1 MTQVSPS
8 PSNLTFSQVASPD
21 HHSSIIHIDRPFF
34 FRPHILCSQP
44 YYQAD
49 LIGTG
54 PLKLDS
60 KSNYFLNMS
69 NYWRLSYFLLPIAI
83 QQLAKHDFSKLF
95 FRELLELLLPRKT
108 ICTSAN
114 KNPWRAVSKRT
125 SRKVSRSCM
134 PRAAAFLFRR
144 AKRHGVI
151 GTSAPRNMARFFLGQ
166 HGLKIEA

>member
-8 PSNLTFSQVASPD
+8 PSHLTFSQVASPD

-49 LIGTG
+49 LIGVG

-95 FRELLELLLPRKT
+95 FGELLELLLACHYTWWWIQIKLVACFMEGNDRYASSPFLQACKQT
-108 ICTSAN
+108 IWSI
-114 KNPWRAVSKRT
+114 R
-125 SRKVSRSCM
+125 
-134 PRAAAFLFRR
+134 L
-144 AKRHGVI
+144 
-151 GTSAPRNMARFFLGQ
+151 
-166 HGLKIEA
+166 